1 MFGSHSSH
9 RQGVSRRGG
18 SVMSISFCP
27 RLSLAADLLP
37 RLRAHLVA
45 AASRHMLPDGFS
57 FDLLPIVDDG
67 VFGYELL
74 PQRATHT
81 YLTLGCDSGG
91 RPVLRKSL
99 YCVAAPSVLRLA
111 TTNGR
116 ALTQGELDARH
127 RIQSRDCSFSD
138 WPSAAEAAWR
148 DFAALFPEG
157 PRRPVRFHDGR
168 HGCLDEALVMAHS
181 LLAAWDPRIDFCGVP
196 DEAQYGIAL
205 TGAKGET
212 GQLAARTAGRWTLRW
227 DANGHTVREQWDAS
241 AWDAENGAAWAR
253 AGMTPDVAVFP
264 RFPFV
269 VADSGA
275 ASRQP

>member
-1 MFGSHSSH
+1 
-9 RQGVSRRGG
+9 
-18 SVMSISFCP
+18 MSISFCP
-27 RLSLAADLLP
+27 RLSLAAKLLP

-45 AASRHMLPDGFS
+45 AASRHLLPDGFS

-99 YCVAAPSVLRLA
+99 YCAEVPSGLRLA

-116 ALTQGELDARH
+116 ALTQCELDAWH
-127 RIQSRDCSFSD
+127 RIQALDFTFPD
-138 WPSAAEAAWR
+138 WPSLADATFR

-157 PRRPVRFHDGR
+157 PRQPVRFHDGR
-168 HGCLDEALVMAHS
+168 HGCLDEALAMAHS

-227 DANGHTVREQWDAS
+227 DAGGSAVREQWDAS
-241 AWDAENGAAWAR
+241 AWDAENGVAWAR
-253 AGMTPDVAVFP
+253 AGMTPGVAPFS
-264 RFPFV
+264 RLPFV
-269 VADSGA
+269 VADSGV
-275 ASRQP
+275 ASRQT

>member
-1 MFGSHSSH
+1 
-9 RQGVSRRGG
+9 
-18 SVMSISFCP
+18 MSISFCP
-27 RLSLAADLLP
+27 RLSLAANLLP
-37 RLRAHLVA
+37 RLRAHLIA
-45 AASRHMLPDGFS
+45 AASRHLLPDGFS

-74 PQRATHT
+74 PQREAQT

-99 YCVAAPSVLRLA
+99 YCAQAPGVLRLA

-116 ALTQGELDARH
+116 VLSQGELDAWH
-127 RIQSRDCSFSD
+127 RIQSLDFTFPD
-138 WPSAAEAAWR
+138 WPSLAEATFR

-168 HGCLDEALVMAHS
+168 HGCLDEALAVARS
-181 LLAAWDPRIDFCGVP
+181 LLATWDPHIDFCGVP

-205 TGAKGET
+205 RGAKGET

-227 DANGHTVREQWDAS
+227 DAGGDAIREQWDAS
-241 AWDAENGAAWAR
+241 AWDAENGVAWAL
-253 AGMTPDVAVFP
+253 AGMTPSVAPLP

-269 VADSGA
+269 AVSAGV

>member
-1 MFGSHSSH
+1 M
-9 RQGVSRRGG
+9 
-18 SVMSISFCP
+18 SVSFCP
-27 RLSLAADLLP
+27 KLSQAANLLP

-45 AASRHMLPDGFS
+45 AASRHMLPDGFT

-81 YLTLGCDSGG
+81 YLTLGCDSSG

-99 YCVAAPSVLRLA
+99 YCAEAPSALRLA

-116 ALTQGELDARH
+116 ALTQNELDAWH
-127 RIQSRDCSFSD
+127 RIQLRDFPFPE
-138 WPSAAEAAWR
+138 WPSVAEAAWR
-148 DFAALFPEG
+148 EFAALFPEG
-157 PRRPVRFHDGR
+157 PRRPIRFQDAR
-168 HGCLDEALVMAHS
+168 HSCLDEALAMAHS
-181 LLAAWDPRIDFCGVP
+181 LLAAWDPHIDFCGVP

-205 TGAKGET
+205 TGANGAS

-227 DANGHTVREQWDAS
+227 DAEGDAIREQWVAA
-241 AWDAENGAAWAR
+241 AWDDENGVAWAC
-253 AGMTPDVAVFP
+253 AGTTPGETAFP
-264 RFPFV
+264 GFSY
-269 VADSGA
+269 VADKPGA